1 MTIVTFHKSC
11 FIYFFNPLN
20 AESKDIDLQVY
31 QPGKVGRTIDLKKC
45 ESYTGLRRVLAN
57 LFNLQGQ
64 LDDVTKGWQLVYT
77 DHEND
82 VLLVGDDPWE

>member
-1 MTIVTFHKSC
+1 MMLKRYLV
-11 FIYFFNPLN
+11 LM
-20 AESKDIDLQVY
+20 QVY
-31 QPGKVGRTIDLKKC
+31 YSGKVGRTIDLKKC
-45 ESYTGLRRVLAN
+45 ESYAALRRMLAS
-57 LFNLQGQ
+57 LFGLEGQ